1 MMTDGRFAYRTKDE
15 DTFRGSAE
23 RLVTRGW
30 NTNKLPDEDYAKIR
44 NELMVLNVGDINMA
58 APRSTN
64 IGFDIILSII
74 NKYNPNISVNTS
86 YAMIV
91 ELYEMWCEF
100 SKQNFVNMVSWYRIQ
115 RNFAD
120 KDETTNK
127 KENLNQ

>member
-1 MMTDGRFAYRTKDE
+1 MIDERFRYRLKDE
-15 DTFRGSAE
+15 DTFRGPAE
-23 RLVTRGW
+23 KLVMRGW
-30 NTNKLPDEDYAKIR
+30 NTNKLPDEEYEKIR
-44 NELMVLNVGDINMA
+44 NGLLALNVGDINMVT
-58 APRSTN
+58 PESTST
-64 IGFDIILSII
+64 GLKMLLSII
-74 NKYNPNISVNTS
+74 NKYNPNISSNTL